1 MRRKT
6 FAVVFGALLLLSSI
20 PVGGA
25 TGGETVST
33 EAQTN
38 TVQTDVETGNYTY
51 RVPFSLNEQKLSSA
65 WGSKFVVRA
74 QSPQTVVSVDTNAD
88 GTFEKSVTLDQD
100 ETTSVET
107 PSKGAAITSTAPVTV
122 RYRYGSANFGAYED
136 GRMTYGLLND
146 RQAGTEYYS
155 PIDAEA
161 LWVTPTTDTEIQVD
175 ADADGTYETTRSVA
189 SGEVISVADVARGA
203 HLSAENTIHVVAK
216 QSRWSNLDNTYTTTL
231 LPVSQAQTSYE
242 IPGEPSYNAQNPT
255 SKSGVYLTA
264 TEDGTEVTVERTD
277 GTGTQTATLDTGGT
291 EKFEIAQNGT
301 VAASA
306 PVSAVYTYHVSA
318 GDWWGSATR
327 EFVGA
332 TQPVGPREEVLVR
345 QAKWGGK
352 HWDGGLHIWNSY
364 QAVETGDNPVV
375 SVEPQSVMEDEPATA
390 NVTLSEAPNG
400 LQTFEVTVTLDNTSV
415 ATVDNVSA
423 GAVGGNAFEVVEQTD
438 ETVTFRAADFADS
451 VQPGDESVVLGEIA
465 FTDTTGGESG
475 LSVSVDDLT
484 GENGS
489 AVPAEIRSSPLVV
502 ETHPFDTGLP
512 GVGDRRPTDPDG
524 DGLYEDI
531 DGDGEVTFGDA
542 TDLAFAETD
551 GLTDRQIAALDF
563 DGDGD
568 LDFDDA
574 VELAFSV

>member
-1 MRRKT
+1 MRPKT

-38 TVQTDVETGNYTY
+38 TVQTDVEAGNYTY
-51 RVPFSLNEQKLSSA
+51 RVPFSLNEQKPSDT
-65 WGSKFVVRA
+65 WGSSLFIRA
-74 QSPQTVVSVDTNAD
+74 ESPQTTVSVDTDAD
-88 GTFEKSVTLDQD
+88 GTFEKAVTLDED
-100 ETTSVET
+100 EGTSVAT
-107 PSKGAAITSTAPVTV
+107 PSKGAVVRSTAPITAGYKYYVADFV
-122 RYRYGSANFGAYED
+122 SYDDGAFK
-136 GRMTYGLLND
+136 YGLVND
-146 RQAGTEYYS
+146 RQAGSEYYA
-155 PIDAEA
+155 PIDAEE
-161 LWVTPTTDTEIQVD
+161 LWVTAASDTEVEVD
-175 ADADGTYETTRSVA
+175 ADADGTYETTRSVTA
-189 SGEVISVADVARGA
+189 GESISITDTARGA
-203 HLSAENTIHVVAK
+203 HLNADGTIHVVAK
-216 QSRWSNLDNTYTTTL
+216 RSRWSNLDNTYTATL
-231 LPVSQAQTSYE
+231 LPVAQAQSEYS
-242 IPGEPSYNAQNPT
+242 IPGELSYNANNPT
-255 SKSGVYLTA
+255 SKSGVYVT
-264 TEDGTEVTVERTD
+264 GTQDDTDVTVE
-277 GTGTQTATLDTGGT
+277 GSETGTTTLNAGETHKFETAQNATLQAD
-291 EKFEIAQNGT
+291 
-301 VAASA
+301 S
-306 PVSAVYTYHVSA
+306 PVVTVYTYHVA
-318 GDWWGSATR
+318 ADDWWVSTRREYIAAT
-327 EFVGA
+327 
-332 TQPVGPREEVLVR
+332 TPVGTFDDLDYRHRP
-345 QAKWGGK
+345 WNGK
-352 HWDGGLHIWNSY
+352 HWDNGMALSNSY

-390 NVTLSEAPNG
+390 NVTLSETPNG

>member
-33 EAQTN
+33 EAQTSAMDID
-38 TVQTDVETGNYTY
+38 TDNPAYSY
-51 RVPFSLNEQKLSSA
+51 RLPFSLNEQKAASA
-65 WGSKFVVRA
+65 WGSKLSVQA
-74 QSPQTVVSVDTNAD
+74 QSPQTTVAIDADAD
-88 GTFEKSVTLDQD
+88 GTFEQNVTLDQG
-100 ETTSVET
+100 ETTGIQT
-107 PSKGAAITSTAPVTV
+107 PSKGAVVASTAPAAL
-122 RYRYGSANFGAYED
+122 RYKHGSADFGAYED
-136 GRMTYGLLND
+136 GRMSYGLLSD

-161 LWVTPTTDTEIQVD
+161 LWVTPARDTEVQVD
-175 ADADGTYETTRSVA
+175 ADADGSYETTRSVA
-189 SGEVISVADVARGA
+189 AGETISVTDTARGA
-203 HLSAENTIHVVAK
+203 HLSAENAIHVVAK
-216 QSRWSNLDNTYTTTL
+216 RSRWSNLGNTYTATL
-231 LPVSQAQTSYE
+231 LPASQAQTSYE

-255 SKSGVYLTA
+255 SKSGVYITA
-264 TEDGTEVTVERTD
+264 TEDSTEVTVERTD
-277 GTGTQTATLDTGGT
+277 GTNVRTASLDTGQT
-291 EKFEIAQNGT
+291 KKFSVSENST
-301 VAASA
+301 VEANN
-306 PVSAVYTYHVSA
+306 PVSALYAYHVTA

-327 EFVGA
+327 EFIGVTTPA
-332 TQPVGPREEVLVR
+332 GPREELR
-345 QAKWGGK
+345 ISQGKWGGK
-352 HWDGGLHIWNSY
+352 HWDGGLHVWNEYGSF
-364 QAVETGDNPVV
+364 ETADNPVV